1 MESEKKTFNVKMR
14 HMYTTTYTVKAV
26 DSEDA
31 KKYVEGCHI
40 DLFADSVDDESDW
53 VESVEEAVP
62 IGTPLNAVK
71 WR

>member
-1 MESEKKTFNVKMR
+1 
-14 HMYTTTYTVKAV
+14 MYTTTYTVKAV

-31 KKYVEGCHI
+31 MKYVEGCHI

-62 IGTPLNAVK
+62 IGTSLSAIEWK
-71 WR
+71 